1 MTQSAE
7 NDHTLGLCI
16 ALGGMCLFGAIA
28 APLAEKAEFAE
39 RNELTTVEGVIQ
51 GIQVLESGRGCK
63 RLDIY
68 VSTGEQRHWLVQWD
82 HSSDFPKLLTLQKGD
97 PVTALVKQDG
107 FPGSDLEW
115 YWDLRRNDEVILGY
129 DEFSRP
135 RRGGKKVSLIIML
148 VLLPFAALF
157 FGLAIQEWKQMNLKR
172 KR

>member
-51 GIQVLESGRGCK
+51 GIQVLESGRGRK

-97 PVTALVKQDG
+97 PVTALV
-107 FPGSDLEW
+107 
-115 YWDLRRNDEVILGY
+115 
-129 DEFSRP
+129 
-135 RRGGKKVSLIIML
+135 
-148 VLLPFAALF
+148 
-157 FGLAIQEWKQMNLKR
+157 
-172 KR
+172 